1 MTNSYTERQQQA
13 RSLVKGLSG
22 AVLGKEKESVL
33 LVTAFLAGGH
43 VLIED
48 VPGVGKTTLASALA
62 RLSGLEYTRMQ
73 FTPDVT
79 PSDITGFNMFDKRTG
94 EFVFRAGVV
103 DTDIFLGDEIN
114 RASPKTQS
122 ALLESMNEKTVTV
135 DGELHSLPPLFTV
148 IATQNP
154 MGFVGTYPLPEAQ
167 VDRFCMRFSMGYPSF
182 EAEMRIAAG
191 MTHENTLPTL
201 NPVTDRETL
210 TAMRNDVK
218 SVAVEEEIYKY
229 AVTLVTATRK
239 DKNISL
245 GASPRGS
252 VMLVRLAKAYAYLQ
266 GRDYVLPED
275 ISEMYIPVIN
285 HRITL
290 SQEAKR
296 SFLSAEQVLE
306 SILKSTDMPRR
317 SKGRI

>member
-1 MTNSYTERQQQA
+1 MAGTENRHNQA
-13 RSLVKGLSG
+13 KKLIEGLTKT
-22 AVLGKEKESVL
+22 VLGKGKEAVY
-33 LVTAFLAGGH
+33 LVSAFLAGGH

-62 RLSGLEYTRMQ
+62 RLSGLEYTRVQ

-79 PSDITGFNMFDKRTG
+79 PSDITGFNMFDKRT
-94 EFVFRAGVV
+94 ESFVFREGAV

-122 ALLESMNEKTVTV
+122 ALLEAMGEGVVSV
-135 DGELHSLPPLFTV
+135 DRVNRKLSPVFTV

-154 MGFVGTYPLPEAQ
+154 VGFVGTYPLPEAQ
-167 VDRFCMRFSMGYPSF
+167 VDRFCMRFSMGYPTF
-182 EAEMRIAAG
+182 EAEMQIATG

-201 NPVTDRETL
+201 SPVTTKEDL
-210 TAMRNDVK
+210 IAMREEVK
-218 SVAVEEEIYKY
+218 AVAVQEEVCRY
-229 AVTLVTATRK
+229 AVSLVTATRSSPL
-239 DKNISL
+239 IAL

-252 VMLVRLAKAYAYLQ
+252 VMLIRLAKALAYLN

-275 ISEMYIPVIN
+275 VSAMYIPVIN

-290 SQEAKR
+290 SSEAKR
-296 SFLSAEQVLE
+296 KLTTEAQVLE
-306 SILKSTDMPRR
+306 DILKNTDMPRR
-317 SKGRI
+317 GKGKE

>member
-1 MTNSYTERQQQA
+1 MANTGYEQA
-13 RSLVKGLSG
+13 RALANGLSK
-22 AVLGKEKESVL
+22 AVLGKGKEAVY

-48 VPGVGKTTLASALA
+48 IPGVGKTTLASALA
-62 RLSGLEYTRMQ
+62 RLSGLDYTRVQ

-94 EFVFRAGVV
+94 EFVFRDGAVN
-103 DTDIFLGDEIN
+103 TDIFLGDEIN

-122 ALLESMNEKTVTV
+122 ALLEAMSEGNVTV
-135 DGELHSLPPLFTV
+135 DGENHPLPPVFTV

-167 VDRFCMRFSMGYPSF
+167 VDRFAIRFSMGYPSF

-201 NPVTDRETL
+201 TPVTDRESIMK
-210 TAMRNDVK
+210 MRAEVK
-218 SVAVEEEIYKY
+218 QVAVEEEAYRY
-229 AVTLVTATRK
+229 AVSLVTATRN
-239 DKNISL
+239 DKRISL

-252 VMLVRLAKAYAYLQ
+252 VMLIRMAKAYAYLQ
-266 GRDYVLPED
+266 GRDYLIPDD
-275 ISEMYIPVIN
+275 ISAMFVPVIN

-296 SFLSAEQVLE
+296 NFLSAEEILT
-306 SILKSTDMPRR
+306 SILVNTNVPHRG
-317 SKGRI
+317 KGR

>member
-1 MTNSYTERQQQA
+1 MIQAEMKDKRLGYVGKITNVD
-13 RSLVKGLSG
+13 VKPICDLLEKDYIPVVSTIGCD
-22 AVLGKEKESVL
+22 KEGNVYNINAD
-33 LVTAFLAGGH
+33 TAAAFIAGGH

-62 RLSGLEYTRMQ
+62 RLSGLDYTRMQ

-94 EFVFRAGVV
+94 EFVFRSGAVN
-103 DTDIFLGDEIN
+103 TDIFLGDEIN

-122 ALLESMNEKTVTV
+122 ALLEAMSEGNVTV
-135 DGELHSLPPLFTV
+135 DGEMHLLPKVFTV

-201 NPVTDRETL
+201 NPVCTREEIL
-210 TAMRNDVK
+210 EMRSQVK
-218 SVAVEEEIYKY
+218 KTAVEEEVYKY
-229 AVTLVTATRK
+229 AVTLVTATRENK
-239 DKNISL
+239 YPW
-245 GASPRGS
+245 AHPP
-252 VMLVRLAKAYAYLQ
+252 A
-266 GRDYVLPED
+266 
-275 ISEMYIPVIN
+275 
-285 HRITL
+285 
-290 SQEAKR
+290 EA
-296 SFLSAEQVLE
+296 
-306 SILKSTDMPRR
+306 
-317 SKGRI
+317 

>member
-13 RSLVKGLSG
+13 RALVKGLSG

-79 PSDITGFNMFDKRTG
+79 PSDITGFNMFDKRTS

-201 NPVTDRETL
+201 NPVTDRESL
-210 TAMRNDVK
+210 TAMREDVK
-218 SVAVEEEIYKY
+218 RVAVEEEIYKY

-252 VMLVRLAKAYAYLQ
+252 VMLVRLAKAYAYLH

-275 ISEMYIPVIN
+275 ISEMFIPVIN

-306 SILKSTDMPRR
+306 NILKSTDMPRR

>member
-1 MTNSYTERQQQA
+1 
-13 RSLVKGLSG
+13 
-22 AVLGKEKESVL
+22 
-33 LVTAFLAGGH
+33 LAGGH

-62 RLSGLEYTRMQ
+62 RLSGLDYNRVQ

-79 PSDITGFNMFDKRTG
+79 PSDITGFNMFDKRSG
-94 EFVFRAGVV
+94 EFVFRHGAVNA
-103 DTDIFLGDEIN
+103 DIFLGDEIN

-122 ALLESMNEKTVTV
+122 ALLECMNEGTVTV
-135 DGELHSLPPLFTV
+135 DGEMHPLPKVFTV

-167 VDRFCMRFSMGYPSF
+167 VDRFCMRFSMGYPTF

-201 NPVTDRETL
+201 TPVTDRESL
-210 TAMRNDVK
+210 TAMREEVK
-218 SVAVEEEIYKY
+218 KVAVDEEIYKY
-229 AVTLVTATRK
+229 AVTLTTATRNNK
-239 DKNISL
+239 YIAL

-252 VMLVRLAKAYAYLQ
+252 VMVVRLAKAYAYLQ

-275 ISEMYIPVIN
+275 IHAMFVPCIN

-296 SFLSAEQVLE
+296 QFLTAEQVLE
-306 SILKSTDMPRR
+306 AILKETDIPRR
-317 SKGRI
+317 GKGRI

>member
-1 MTNSYTERQQQA
+1 MTQTEGCKK
-13 RSLVKGLSG
+13 VKELTNGLSK
-22 AVLGKEKESVL
+22 AVLGKGKEAVY
-33 LVTAFLAGGH
+33 LVAAFIAGGH

-62 RLSGLEYTRMQ
+62 RLSGLDYTRMQ

-94 EFVFRAGVV
+94 EFVFRSGAVN
-103 DTDIFLGDEIN
+103 TDIFLGDEIN

-122 ALLESMNEKTVTV
+122 ALLEAMSEGNVTV
-135 DGELHSLPPLFTV
+135 DGEMHLLPKVFTV

-201 NPVTDRETL
+201 NPVCTREEIL
-210 TAMRNDVK
+210 EMRDQVK
-218 SVAVEEEIYKY
+218 RFAVEEEVYKY
-229 AVTLVTATRK
+229 AVTLVTATRENK
-239 DKNISL
+239 YISL

-252 VMLVRLAKAYAYLQ
+252 VMLIRLAKAFAYIN

-275 ISEMYIPVIN
+275 VNAMYIPVIN

-296 SFLSAEQVLE
+296 NFLSAETVLE
-306 SILKSTDMPRR
+306 QILEATPMPRR

>member
-1 MTNSYTERQQQA
+1 
-13 RSLVKGLSG
+13 
-22 AVLGKEKESVL
+22 
-33 LVTAFLAGGH
+33 
-43 VLIED
+43 
-48 VPGVGKTTLASALA
+48 
-62 RLSGLEYTRMQ
+62 
-73 FTPDVT
+73 
-79 PSDITGFNMFDKRTG
+79 
-94 EFVFRAGVV
+94 
-103 DTDIFLGDEIN
+103 
-114 RASPKTQS
+114 
-122 ALLESMNEKTVTV
+122 
-135 DGELHSLPPLFTV
+135 
-148 IATQNP
+148 
-154 MGFVGTYPLPEAQ
+154 
-167 VDRFCMRFSMGYPSF
+167 
-182 EAEMRIAAG
+182 MRIAAG

-229 AVTLVTATRK
+229 AVTLVTATRN

-306 SILKSTDMPRR
+306 NILKSTDMPRR

>member
-1 MTNSYTERQQQA
+1 MTQTEGCKK
-13 RSLVKGLSG
+13 VKELTNGLSK
-22 AVLGKEKESVL
+22 AVLGKGKEAVY
-33 LVTAFLAGGH
+33 LVAAFIAGGH

-62 RLSGLEYTRMQ
+62 RLSGLDYTRMQ

-94 EFVFRAGVV
+94 EFVFRSGAVN
-103 DTDIFLGDEIN
+103 TDIFLGDEIN

-122 ALLESMNEKTVTV
+122 ALLEAMSEGNVTV
-135 DGELHSLPPLFTV
+135 DGEMHLLPKVFTV

-167 VDRFCMRFSMGYPSF
+167 VDRFCMRFSMGYPSL

-201 NPVTDRETL
+201 NPVCTREEIL
-210 TAMRNDVK
+210 EMRAQVK
-218 SVAVEEEIYKY
+218 KTAVEEEVYKY
-229 AVTLVTATRK
+229 AVTLVTATRENK
-239 DKNISL
+239 YISL

-252 VMLVRLAKAYAYLQ
+252 VMLIRLAKAFAYIN

-275 ISEMYIPVIN
+275 VNAMYIPVIN

-296 SFLSAEQVLE
+296 NFLSAETVLE
-306 SILKSTDMPRR
+306 QILEATPMPRR

>member
-1 MTNSYTERQQQA
+1 MENTGYEQA
-13 RSLVKGLSG
+13 RALANGLSK
-22 AVLGKEKESVL
+22 AVLGKSKEATY
-33 LVTAFLAGGH
+33 LVTAFIAGGH

-48 VPGVGKTTLASALA
+48 IPGVGKTTLASALA
-62 RLSGLEYTRMQ
+62 RLSGLNYTRVQ

-94 EFVFRAGVV
+94 EFVFRPGSA

-122 ALLESMNEKTVTV
+122 ALLEAMSEGNVTV
-135 DGELHSLPPLFTV
+135 DGENHPLPLVFTV

-167 VDRFCMRFSMGYPSF
+167 VDRFAIRFSMGYPSF
-182 EAEMRIAAG
+182 EAEIRIAAG

-201 NPVTDRETL
+201 TPVTDREGIMK
-210 TAMRNDVK
+210 MRREVK
-218 SVAVEEEIYKY
+218 EVAVEHEAYKY
-229 AVTLVTATRK
+229 AVEMVTATRH
-239 DKNISL
+239 DNRIAL

-252 VMLVRLAKAYAYLQ
+252 VMLIRLAKAYAYLQ
-266 GRDYVLPED
+266 GRDYLIPDD
-275 ISEMYIPVIN
+275 IAEMFVPVIN

-296 SFLSAEQVLE
+296 NFLTADSILE
-306 SILKSTDMPRR
+306 SIVKNTDVPFRG
-317 SKGRI
+317 KGR

>member
-1 MTNSYTERQQQA
+1 MTNQYTDRQQQA
-13 RSLVKGLSG
+13 RALVTGLSK
-22 AVLGKEKESVL
+22 AVLGKGKESLL

-62 RLSGLEYTRMQ
+62 RLSGLDYNRMQ

-94 EFVFRAGVV
+94 EFVFRSGVV
-103 DTDIFLGDEIN
+103 NTDIFLGDEIN

-135 DGELHSLPPLFTV
+135 DGDLHPLPPLFTV

-167 VDRFCMRFSMGYPSF
+167 IDRFCMRFSMGYPSF
-182 EAEMRIAAG
+182 EAEMKIAAG

-201 NPVTDRETL
+201 TPVTDRESL
-210 TAMRNDVK
+210 TAMREDVK
-218 SVAVEEEIYKY
+218 RVAVEEEIYKY
-229 AVTLVTATRK
+229 AVTLVTATRN

-252 VMLVRLAKAYAYLQ
+252 VMLVRLAKSYAYLQ

-275 ISEMYIPVIN
+275 INAMFIPVIN

-290 SQEAKR
+290 SQQAKR
-296 SFLSAEQVLE
+296 HFLSAEEVLE
-306 SILKSTDMPRR
+306 NILKNTDMPRR

>member
-1 MTNSYTERQQQA
+1 MTQTEGCKK
-13 RSLVKGLSG
+13 VKELTNGLSK
-22 AVLGKEKESVL
+22 AVLGKGKEAVY
-33 LVTAFLAGGH
+33 LVAAFIAGGH

-62 RLSGLEYTRMQ
+62 RLSGLDYTRMQ

-94 EFVFRAGVV
+94 EFVFRSGAVN
-103 DTDIFLGDEIN
+103 TDIFLGDEIN

-122 ALLESMNEKTVTV
+122 ALLEAMSEGNVTV
-135 DGELHSLPPLFTV
+135 DGEMHLLPKVFTV

-201 NPVTDRETL
+201 NPVCTREEIL
-210 TAMRNDVK
+210 EMRQQVK
-218 SVAVEEEIYKY
+218 AIAVEEEVYKY
-229 AVTLVTATRK
+229 AVTLVTATRENK
-239 DKNISL
+239 YISL

-252 VMLVRLAKAYAYLQ
+252 VMLIRLAKAFAYIN

-275 ISEMYIPVIN
+275 VNAMYIPVIN

-296 SFLSAEQVLE
+296 NFLSAETVLE
-306 SILKSTDMPRR
+306 QILEATPMPRR

>member
-1 MTNSYTERQQQA
+1 MTNSYTERQKQA

-201 NPVTDRETL
+201 SPVTDRESITE
-210 TAMRNDVK
+210 MREDVK

>member
-1 MTNSYTERQQQA
+1 MSNTGYVQA
-13 RSLVKGLSG
+13 QALINGLSK
-22 AVLGKEKESVL
+22 AVLGKSKEATY

-48 VPGVGKTTLASALA
+48 IPGVGKTTLASALA
-62 RLSGLEYTRMQ
+62 RLSGLDYKRVQ

-94 EFVFRAGVV
+94 EFVFRDGAVNA
-103 DTDIFLGDEIN
+103 DIFLGDEIN

-122 ALLESMNEKTVTV
+122 ALLEAMSEGSVTV
-135 DGELHSLPPLFTV
+135 DGENHPLSPVFTV

-167 VDRFCMRFSMGYPSF
+167 VDRFAVRFSMGYPSF

-191 MTHENTLPTL
+191 MTHENTLPSL
-201 NPVTDRETL
+201 EAAIDRDML
-210 TAMRNDVK
+210 IKMRAEVK
-218 SVAVEEEIYKY
+218 EVAVEQEAYRY
-229 AVTLVTATRK
+229 AVSLVTATRN
-239 DKNISL
+239 DKRLSL

-252 VMLVRLAKAYAYLQ
+252 VMLIRLAKAYAYIQ
-266 GRDYVLPED
+266 GRDYILPDD
-275 ISEMYIPVIN
+275 IGTMFVPVMN

-296 SFLSAEQVLE
+296 EFLSAEDILL
-306 SILKSTDMPRR
+306 SILANTDVPHRG
-317 SKGRI
+317 KGR

>member
-79 PSDITGFNMFDKRTG
+79 PSDITGFNMFDKRTS

-201 NPVTDRETL
+201 NPVTDRESITE
-210 TAMRNDVK
+210 MRKDVK
-218 SVAVEEEIYKY
+218 SVAVEEEIY
-229 AVTLVTATRK
+229 
-239 DKNISL
+239 
-245 GASPRGS
+245 
-252 VMLVRLAKAYAYLQ
+252 
-266 GRDYVLPED
+266 
-275 ISEMYIPVIN
+275 
-285 HRITL
+285 
-290 SQEAKR
+290 
-296 SFLSAEQVLE
+296 
-306 SILKSTDMPRR
+306 
-317 SKGRI
+317 

>member
-1 MTNSYTERQQQA
+1 MANTGYEQA
-13 RSLVKGLSG
+13 RALANGLSK
-22 AVLGKEKESVL
+22 AVLGKQKEAMYL
-33 LVTAFLAGGH
+33 ITAFLAGGH

-48 VPGVGKTTLASALA
+48 IPGVGKTTLASALA
-62 RLSGLEYTRMQ
+62 RLSGLDYTRVQ

-94 EFVFRAGVV
+94 EFVFRDGAVN
-103 DTDIFLGDEIN
+103 TDIFLGDEIN

-122 ALLESMNEKTVTV
+122 ALLEAMSEGNVTV
-135 DGELHSLPPLFTV
+135 DGENHPLPPVFTV

-167 VDRFCMRFSMGYPSF
+167 VDRFAIRFSMGYPSF

-191 MTHENTLPTL
+191 MTHDNTLPALT
-201 NPVTDRETL
+201 PVTDRESIMK
-210 TAMRNDVK
+210 MRAEVK
-218 SVAVEEEIYKY
+218 EVAVEEEAYRY
-229 AVTLVTATRK
+229 AVSLVTATRN
-239 DKNISL
+239 DNRISL

-252 VMLVRLAKAYAYLQ
+252 VMLIRLAKAYAYIQ
-266 GRDYVLPED
+266 GRDYLIPDD
-275 ISEMYIPVIN
+275 ISAMFVPVIN

-296 SFLSAEQVLE
+296 NFLSAEDILT
-306 SILKSTDMPRR
+306 SILVNTNVPHRG
-317 SKGRI
+317 KGR

>member
-1 MTNSYTERQQQA
+1 MANTGYEQA
-13 RSLVKGLSG
+13 KALANGLSK
-22 AVLGKEKESVL
+22 AVLGKGKEATY

-48 VPGVGKTTLASALA
+48 IPGVGKTTLASALA
-62 RLSGLEYTRMQ
+62 RLSGLDYTRVQ

-94 EFVFRAGVV
+94 EFVFRDGAVN
-103 DTDIFLGDEIN
+103 TDIFLGDEIN

-122 ALLESMNEKTVTV
+122 ALLEAMSEGNVTV
-135 DGELHSLPPLFTV
+135 DGENHPLPPVFTV

-167 VDRFCMRFSMGYPSF
+167 VDRFAIRFSMGYPSF

-201 NPVTDRETL
+201 TPVTDRESIMK
-210 TAMRNDVK
+210 MRAEVK
-218 SVAVEEEIYKY
+218 EVAVEEEAYRY
-229 AVTLVTATRK
+229 AVSLVTATRN
-239 DKNISL
+239 DSRISL

-252 VMLVRLAKAYAYLQ
+252 VMLIRLAKAYAYLQ
-266 GRDYVLPED
+266 GRDYLIPDD
-275 ISEMYIPVIN
+275 IGAMFVPVIN

-296 SFLSAEQVLE
+296 NFLTAEEILL
-306 SILKSTDMPRR
+306 SILKNTDVPHRG
-317 SKGRI
+317 KGR

>member
-1 MTNSYTERQQQA
+1 MANTGYEQA
-13 RSLVKGLSG
+13 RSLANGLSK
-22 AVLGKEKESVL
+22 AVLGKGKEATYL
-33 LVTAFLAGGH
+33 ITAFLAGGH

-48 VPGVGKTTLASALA
+48 IPGVGKTTLASALA
-62 RLSGLEYTRMQ
+62 RLSGLDYTRVQ

-94 EFVFRAGVV
+94 EFVFRDGAVN
-103 DTDIFLGDEIN
+103 TDIFLGDEIN

-122 ALLESMNEKTVTV
+122 ALLEAMSEGNVTV
-135 DGELHSLPPLFTV
+135 DGENHPLPPVFTV

-167 VDRFCMRFSMGYPSF
+167 VDRFAIRFSMGYPSF

-201 NPVTDRETL
+201 TPVTDRESIMK
-210 TAMRNDVK
+210 MRAEVK
-218 SVAVEEEIYKY
+218 EVAVEEEAYRY
-229 AVTLVTATRK
+229 AVSLVTATRN
-239 DKNISL
+239 DSRISL

-252 VMLVRLAKAYAYLQ
+252 VMLIRLAKAYAYLQ
-266 GRDYVLPED
+266 GRDYLIPDD
-275 ISEMYIPVIN
+275 IGAMFVPVIN

-296 SFLSAEQVLE
+296 NFLTAEEILT
-306 SILKSTDMPRR
+306 SILANTNVPHRG
-317 SKGRI
+317 KGR

>member
-1 MTNSYTERQQQA
+1 MTQTEGCKK
-13 RSLVKGLSG
+13 VKELTNGLSK
-22 AVLGKEKESVL
+22 AVLGKGKEAVY
-33 LVTAFLAGGH
+33 LVAAFIAGGH

-62 RLSGLEYTRMQ
+62 KLSGLDYTRMQ

-94 EFVFRAGVV
+94 EFVFRSGAVN
-103 DTDIFLGDEIN
+103 TDIFLGDEIN

-122 ALLESMNEKTVTV
+122 ALLEAMSEGNVTV
-135 DGELHSLPPLFTV
+135 DGEMHLLPKVFTV

-201 NPVTDRETL
+201 NPVCTREEIL
-210 TAMRNDVK
+210 EMRAQVK
-218 SVAVEEEIYKY
+218 KTTVEEEVYKY
-229 AVTLVTATRK
+229 AVTLVTATRENK
-239 DKNISL
+239 YISL

-252 VMLVRLAKAYAYLQ
+252 VMLIRLAKAFAYIN

-275 ISEMYIPVIN
+275 VNAMYIPVIN

-296 SFLSAEQVLE
+296 NFLSAETVLE
-306 SILKSTDMPRR
+306 QILEATPMPRR

>member
-1 MTNSYTERQQQA
+1 MTQTEGCKK
-13 RSLVKGLSG
+13 VKELTNGLSK
-22 AVLGKEKESVL
+22 AVLGKGKEAVY
-33 LVTAFLAGGH
+33 LVAAFIAGGH

-62 RLSGLEYTRMQ
+62 RLSGLDYTRMQ

-94 EFVFRAGVV
+94 EFVFRSGAVN
-103 DTDIFLGDEIN
+103 TDIFLGDEIN

-122 ALLESMNEKTVTV
+122 ALLEAMSEGNVTV
-135 DGELHSLPPLFTV
+135 DGEMHLLPKVFTV

-201 NPVTDRETL
+201 NPVCTREEIL
-210 TAMRNDVK
+210 EMRSQVK
-218 SVAVEEEIYKY
+218 RIAVEEEVYKY
-229 AVTLVTATRK
+229 AVTLVTATRENK
-239 DKNISL
+239 YISL

-252 VMLVRLAKAYAYLQ
+252 VMLIRLAKAFAYIN

-275 ISEMYIPVIN
+275 VNAMYIPVIN

-296 SFLSAEQVLE
+296 NFLSAETVLE
-306 SILKSTDMPRR
+306 QILEATPMPRR

>member
-1 MTNSYTERQQQA
+1 
-13 RSLVKGLSG
+13 
-22 AVLGKEKESVL
+22 
-33 LVTAFLAGGH
+33 
-43 VLIED
+43 
-48 VPGVGKTTLASALA
+48 
-62 RLSGLEYTRMQ
+62 MQ

-94 EFVFRAGVV
+94 EFVFRSGAVN
-103 DTDIFLGDEIN
+103 TDIFLGDEIN

-122 ALLESMNEKTVTV
+122 ALLEAMSEGNVTV
-135 DGELHSLPPLFTV
+135 DGEMHLLPKVFTV

-201 NPVTDRETL
+201 NPVCTREESL
-210 TAMRNDVK
+210 EMRDQVK
-218 SVAVEEEIYKY
+218 KTAVEEEVYKY
-229 AVTLVTATRK
+229 AVTLVTATRENK
-239 DKNISL
+239 YISL

-252 VMLVRLAKAYAYLQ
+252 VMLIRLAKAFAYIN

-275 ISEMYIPVIN
+275 VNAMYIPVIN

-296 SFLSAEQVLE
+296 NFLSAETVLE
-306 SILKSTDMPRR
+306 QILEATPMPRR

>member
-1 MTNSYTERQQQA
+1 MTQTEGCKK
-13 RSLVKGLSG
+13 VKELTNGLSK
-22 AVLGKEKESVL
+22 AVLGKGKEAVY
-33 LVTAFLAGGH
+33 LVAAFIAGGH

-62 RLSGLEYTRMQ
+62 KLSGLDYTRMQ

-94 EFVFRAGVV
+94 EFVFRSGAVN
-103 DTDIFLGDEIN
+103 TDIFLGDEIN

-122 ALLESMNEKTVTV
+122 ALLEAMSEGNVTV
-135 DGELHSLPPLFTV
+135 DGEMHLLPKVFTV

-201 NPVTDRETL
+201 NPVCTREEIL
-210 TAMRNDVK
+210 EMRQQVK
-218 SVAVEEEIYKY
+218 KTAVEEEVYKY
-229 AVTLVTATRK
+229 AVTLVTATRENK
-239 DKNISL
+239 YISL

-252 VMLVRLAKAYAYLQ
+252 VMLIRLAKAFAYIN

-275 ISEMYIPVIN
+275 VNAMYIPVIN

-296 SFLSAEQVLE
+296 NFLSAETVLE
-306 SILKSTDMPRR
+306 QILEATPMPRR

>member
-1 MTNSYTERQQQA
+1 MSLTNGHEQA
-13 RSLVKGLSG
+13 KALTKGLFK
-22 AVLGKEKESVL
+22 AVLGKEKEAVL

-62 RLSGLEYTRMQ
+62 RLSGLDYNRVQ

-79 PSDITGFNMFDKRTG
+79 PSDITGFNMFDKRSG
-94 EFVFRAGVV
+94 EFVFRHGAVNA
-103 DTDIFLGDEIN
+103 DIFLGDEIN

-122 ALLESMNEKTVTV
+122 ALLECMNEGTVTV
-135 DGELHSLPPLFTV
+135 DGEMHALPKVFTV

-167 VDRFCMRFSMGYPSF
+167 VDRFCMRFSMGYPTF

-201 NPVTDRETL
+201 TPVTDRESL
-210 TAMRNDVK
+210 AAMREEVK
-218 SVAVEEEIYKY
+218 QVSVDEEIYKY
-229 AVTLVTATRK
+229 AVTLITATRNNK
-239 DKNISL
+239 YIAL

-252 VMLVRLAKAYAYLQ
+252 VMVVRLAKAYAYLQ
-266 GRDYVLPED
+266 SRDYVLPED
-275 ISEMYIPVIN
+275 IHAMFIPCIN

-296 SFLSAEQVLE
+296 QFLTAEQVLE
-306 SILKSTDMPRR
+306 EILKETDLPRR
-317 SKGRI
+317 GKGRI